1 MYRREDLWDSHRM
14 ARRKEKTL
22 TDLQKR
28 VIAFRDSRDWKQFN
42 NQKDMALSLTLE
54 AAEVLEHFQWKV
66 TREEIEAYT
75 RKHKKEIGEELADV
89 LYWVLTMN
97 HDLGIDMADAFE
109 KKMVK
114 NAKKYPLKK
123 SKGHPNK
130 YTEL

>member
-1 MYRREDLWDSHRM
+1 M
-14 ARRKEKTL
+14 AKKNVVTLKQLEK
-22 TDLQKR
+22 K
-28 VIAFRDSRDWKQFN
+28 VIDFRDSRDWKQFN
-42 NQKDMALSLTLE
+42 NQKDMALSLALE

-66 TREEIEAYT
+66 TAEEIEEYA
-75 RKHKKEIGEELADV
+75 KVHKKQIGEELADV

-97 HDLGIDMADAFE
+97 HDLGIDMVDAFE

-123 SKGHPNK
+123 SKGRPNK